1 MKHILK
7 GKLFTVI
14 LLTIA
19 LTFSLTKLINTLLMR
34 EVVHDNGF
42 IYTVHFNLPVPAILG
57 LVIPAG
63 LLSVLLIQFFMNK
76 ISKQKAP
83 MISDVKFRWITLY
96 GLAIGAAAYFVL
108 TKTVTMNLL
117 FADFDGGVMKFIWTF
132 FGVLL
137 PFVVGIGLTLL
148 INYWMIKK
156 TNTNRTILLEFEQHK
171 YDHRFKKE
179 ETKNKAFQALQR
191 GRATTILGAIVYV
204 KFVAFLFKVIK
215 TIGRIYVSVIAMA
228 LSSGDRRSGGHA
240 TFTQVNDSTDTA
252 ESEKEKQLA
261 RYQARQDQK
270 QANYSAQQFAKQ
282 FNYNAKHSQSEWNRY
297 VHDQREANK
306 ARERADRM

>member
-1 MKHILK
+1 MNHILT
-7 GKLFTVI
+7 GKLITVI
-14 LLTIA
+14 LLMIA
-19 LTFSLTKLINTLLMR
+19 LIFSLTKLINILLMR
-34 EVVHDNGF
+34 EVVHYNGF

-156 TNTNRTILLEFEQHK
+156 TNTNRNILFECERHK

-179 ETKNKAFQALQR
+179 ETMNKALQALHH
-191 GRATTILGAIVYV
+191 G
-204 KFVAFLFKVIK
+204 
-215 TIGRIYVSVIAMA
+215 
-228 LSSGDRRSGGHA
+228 
-240 TFTQVNDSTDTA
+240 
-252 ESEKEKQLA
+252 LA
-261 RYQARQDQK
+261 
-270 QANYSAQQFAKQ
+270 
-282 FNYNAKHSQSEWNRY
+282 QSLI
-297 VHDQREANK
+297 
-306 ARERADRM
+306 